1 MEIRV
6 RETGQVMFDS
16 EWRRYMK
23 ETTGLNFGDLDAAT
37 LDRFGADVVFEGPQA
52 TGGTVYQYSMRQGVE
67 QQSDGK
73 WYTKYV
79 LGPIFVD
86 RTEDGKVIT
95 AAEQEAAYKAIKDA
109 EQAKSVRQ
117 ARDEKLK
124 STDWVVI
131 KHLERNENIPG
142 VWEVY
147 RQALR
152 DVPAQIG
159 FPWNVQWPVQPE

>member
-6 RETGQVMFDS
+6 RETGQVMFDG
-16 EWRRYMK
+16 EWRRYIK
-23 ETTGLNFGDLDAAT
+23 EKTGLNFGELDEAT
-37 LDRFGADVVFEGPQA
+37 LDKFGADVVFEGPQA
-52 TGGTVYQYSMRQGVE
+52 AGGTVYQYSMRQGVE

-86 RTEDGKVIT
+86 SDEAT
-95 AAEQEAAYKAIKDA
+95 AAQQEASYKAAKDA
-109 EQAKSVRQ
+109 EQGALVR
-117 ARDEKLK
+117 ADRDRRLAA
-124 STDWVVI
+124 SDWTQVADSPVD
-131 KHLERNENIPG
+131 KA
-142 VWEVY
+142 VWATY

-152 DVPAQIG
+152 DVPAQAG